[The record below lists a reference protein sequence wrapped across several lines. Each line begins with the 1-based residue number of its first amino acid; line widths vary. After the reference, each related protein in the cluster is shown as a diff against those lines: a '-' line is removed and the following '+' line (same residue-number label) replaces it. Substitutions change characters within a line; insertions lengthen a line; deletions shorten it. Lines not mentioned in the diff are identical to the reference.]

1 MNFVVS
7 SPGKTILYGEHAV
20 VYGIPAIAASVA
32 LHTYISVQ
40 ELPSTQPPKVE
51 LDFPSVG
58 LRVFWSL
65 NDIHSALQ
73 AVKPELK
80 TDIGST
86 DNISNELDPALHA
99 CVQKLVAS
107 VVPPEEQFKKAAA
120 EAFLYLFMSI
130 NPQISSSLK
139 FSTTSTLPIG
149 AGLGSSASFSASL
162 AAALLKVANLLSNST
177 SHEKAMELITK
188 YSFLGECC
196 IHGKPSG
203 IDNVVATRGGAVYFK
218 RSSTPGEAPL
228 VKPYSDFPELQ
239 LILTDTQV
247 PRLTSQLV
255 AQVAQIK
262 QKWPKI
268 FEPLMAAFKQVVEEA
283 DALLSESPADPQFA
297 DKICELAELN
307 HGLLSTISVS
317 HPALEKVRDVSKEL
331 GIGTTKLTG
340 AGGGGCA
347 ITVASKPEE
356 NGNAAPSI
364 DRFKEMLGDQ
374 FRVFATSLGVKGV
387 GYAPLDGATDVN
399 NGAELSKLEW
409 TYY

>member
-40 ELPSTQPPKVE
+40 EMPSAQPPKVE

-58 LRVFWSL
+58 LSVSWPLSEI
-65 NDIHSALQ
+65 NNALQ
-73 AVKPELK
+73 SVKPDLK
-80 TDIGST
+80 ADIGST
-86 DNISNELDPALHA
+86 DNISSELDPVLYAS
-99 CVQKLVAS
+99 VQKLVAS
-107 VVPPEEQFKKAAA
+107 VVPPEEHFKRAAA
-120 EAFLYLFMSI
+120 EAFLYLYMIIS
-130 NPQISSSLK
+130 PQNTPSLK

-162 AAALLKVANLLSNST
+162 AAALLKVASLVSDST
-177 SHEKAMELITK
+177 SHEIAMELITK

-203 IDNVVATRGGAVYFK
+203 IDNVVATRGGAVYFQ
-218 RSSTPGEAPL
+218 RSSTPGEPPL
-228 VKPYSDFPELQ
+228 VKPYAHFPELQ
-239 LILTDTQV
+239 LLLTDTQV

-283 DALLSESPADPQFA
+283 DALLSESPVDPQFA
-297 DKICELAELN
+297 EKICELAELN

-347 ITVASKPEE
+347 ITVASKPTA
-356 NGNAAPSI
+356 GSNASPSI
-364 DRFKEMLGDQ
+364 DKFKEMLGEQ

-387 GYAPLDGATDVN
+387 GFAELGNATDVK
-399 NGAELSKLEW
+399 NGAELSKLEY